1 MNEVVEHLLSMRGL
15 SAENADD
22 FLHPQYTNIGNP
34 SDMKDMDK
42 SVERVYTAITN
53 NEKIAI
59 YADYDCDG
67 IPGAVVL
74 SDMFDV
80 IGFTNYIV
88 YIPDRHKEGY
98 GLHIPAI
105 DSLISDGVNLIVTI
119 DVGITA
125 VDQAK
130 YCKEKGI
137 DLIITDHHLPLEK
150 IIKDKKNKDTQI
162 IPDAYAVI
170 NPKQTDCHYDDM
182 PARPNDTTGIE
193 FGRSGGLCGSG
204 VIFTF
209 VRGFLQKYR
218 EYQIMKGKEG
228 TRPVGIPDS
237 KMSGEIPTGWEKWL
251 LDMVAIATLSD
262 MVPLLGENRILAYYG
277 LQVLKKTRRP
287 GLQLILQKAGVDMAH
302 IVEDDVT
309 FTLAPRLNAASRMDT
324 PMTAFKLLKTKNSKE
339 AVEFSAH
346 LEGLNTERK
355 TKVAS
360 IMKEVKKV
368 LKQKEEQPVI
378 VIGNPNWNIGVLG
391 LVASKIVDEHDKTV
405 FVWGRDEFGI
415 IKGSCRSNGTCH
427 LVSIMSATPA
437 GTFIA
442 FGGHEGAGGF
452 SVSND
457 AIHTLSE
464 VLNSVHG
471 SAIIKIDSSI
481 TNAKQTLEVTLP
493 IVTNEVYRAIQ
504 NFAPFGVAN
513 EKPLFVFK
521 RVLVETAKEFG
532 KDKNH
537 LEIVVSHN
545 DGGRPV
551 KLKAIAFFKTT
562 NDFEQKLAPGMHID
576 LSAYIEESRYMG
588 KVEMRLRI
596 ENLEVVC

>member
-1 MNEVVEHLLSMRGL
+1 MNEVVEHLLAMRGL
-15 SAENADD
+15 SAIYADE
-22 FLHPQYTNIGNP
+22 FLHPEYTNIGKP
-34 SDMKDMDK
+34 TDMKDMEK
-42 SVERVYTAITN
+42 SVERVHDAIIK

-74 SDMFDV
+74 SDTFD
-80 IGFTNYIV
+80 IISFTNYVV

-105 DSLISDGVNLIVTI
+105 DSLIADGVSLIITI

-130 YCKEKGI
+130 YCKEKCI
-137 DLIITDHHLPLEK
+137 DLIITDHHLPLVK
-150 IIKDKKNKDTQI
+150 IINSSVGGKKNKDTQI

-170 NPKQTDCHYDDM
+170 NPKQIGNKYIDDM
-182 PARPNDTTGIE
+182 
-193 FGRSGGLCGSG
+193 LCGSG

-209 VRGFLQKYR
+209 VRGFLDKYR
-218 EYQIMKGKEG
+218 EEYNV
-228 TRPVGIPDS
+228 PV
-237 KMSGEIPTGWEKWL
+237 GWEKWL

-262 MVPLLGENRILAYYG
+262 MVPLLKENRILAYYG

-287 GLQLILQKAGVDMAH
+287 GLQLLLQKAGVDMAH
-302 IVEDDVT
+302 LVEDDVT
-309 FTLAPRLNAASRMDT
+309 FTLSPRLNAASRMDT
-324 PMTAFKLLKTKNSKE
+324 PMTAFKLLKTKNTKE

-346 LEGLNTERK
+346 LEGLNTDRK
-355 TKVAS
+355 TKVAN

-368 LKQKEEQPVI
+368 LKQKIDQPVI
-378 VIGNPNWNIGVLG
+378 VVGNPNWNIGVLG

-427 LVSIMSATPA
+427 LVSIMSAAPV
-437 GTFIA
+437 GTFVA
-442 FGGHEGAGGF
+442 YGGHEGAGGF

-471 SAIIKIDSSI
+471 DATIEVKNKKES
-481 TNAKQTLEVTLP
+481 KQTLEVTLP

-513 EKPLFVFK
+513 PKPLFVFR

-545 DGGRPV
+545 SGG
-551 KLKAIAFFKTT
+551 KDTKIKAIAFFKTT
-562 NDFEQKLAPGMHID
+562 NDFDQKLAPGMYID

-596 ENLEVVC
+596 ESLEILC

>member
-1 MNEVVEHLLSMRGL
+1 MNEVVEHLLAMRGL
-15 SAENADD
+15 SAIDADD

-34 SDMKDMDK
+34 TDMKDMVK
-42 SVERVYTAITN
+42 SVERVYNAITKG
-53 NEKIAI
+53 EKIAI

-74 SDMFDV
+74 SDMFDIV
-80 IGFTNYIV
+80 GFNNYVV

-98 GLHIPAI
+98 GLHIPAV
-105 DSLISDGVNLIVTI
+105 DNLISQGVNLIITI

-150 IIKDKKNKDTQI
+150 ILKDKKNKDKQI

-170 NPKQTDCHYDDM
+170 NPKQTGNNYPDDM
-182 PARPNDTTGIE
+182 
-193 FGRSGGLCGSG
+193 LCGSG

-209 VRGFLQKYR
+209 VRGFLNKYR
-218 EYQIMKGKEG
+218 EQYNVPI
-228 TRPVGIPDS
+228 
-237 KMSGEIPTGWEKWL
+237 GWEKWL

-262 MVPLLGENRILAYYG
+262 MVPLLKENRTLAYYG

-287 GLQLILQKAGVDMAH
+287 GLQLLLQKAGVDMAH

-324 PMTAFKLLKTKNSKE
+324 PMTAFKLLKTKNAKE

-427 LVSIMSATPA
+427 LVSIMSAAPA
-437 GTFIA
+437 GTFVA

-457 AIHTLSE
+457 AIHTLAD
-464 VLNSVHG
+464 VLNSVHS
-471 SAIIKIDSSI
+471 SALIETKDDKDTAQI
-481 TNAKQTLEVTLP
+481 LEVTLP

-513 EKPLFVFK
+513 PKPVFMFK

-545 DGGRPV
+545 DGAKPA
-551 KLKAIAFFKTT
+551 KIKAIAFFKTT
-562 NDFEQKLAPGMHID
+562 NDFEQKLVPGMCID
-576 LSAYIEESRYMG
+576 MSAFIEESRYMG

-596 ENLEVVC
+596 FDIVI

>member
-1 MNEVVEHLLSMRGL
+1 MNEVVEHLLAMRGL
-15 SAENADD
+15 SAIDADD

-34 SDMKDMDK
+34 TDMKDMGK
-42 SVERVYTAITN
+42 SVERVYTAIKN

-74 SDMFDV
+74 SDMFDIV
-80 IGFTNYIV
+80 GFNNYVV

-105 DSLISDGVNLIVTI
+105 DSLIADGVNLIITI

-125 VDQAK
+125 IDQAK

-150 IIKDKKNKDTQI
+150 IIKDKKTKDKQI

-170 NPKQTDCHYDDM
+170 NPKQTGNNYPDDM
-182 PARPNDTTGIE
+182 
-193 FGRSGGLCGSG
+193 LCGSG
-204 VIFTF
+204 VIYTF
-209 VRGFLQKYR
+209 VRGFLDKHREKYN
-218 EYQIMKGKEG
+218 
-228 TRPVGIPDS
+228 V
-237 KMSGEIPTGWEKWL
+237 PTGWEKWL

-262 MVPLLGENRILAYYG
+262 MVPLLKENRTLAYYG

-287 GLQLILQKAGVDMAH
+287 GLQLLLQKAGVDMAY

-324 PMTAFKLLKTKNSKE
+324 PMTAFKLLKTKNAKE

-427 LVSIMSATPA
+427 LVSIMSAAPA
-437 GTFIA
+437 GTFVA

-457 AIHTLSE
+457 AIHTLRV
-464 VLNSVHG
+464 VLNSVHS
-471 SAIIKIDSSI
+471 SAVIETKDDKD
-481 TNAKQTLEVTLP
+481 TKQTLEVALP

-513 EKPLFVFK
+513 PKPVFMFK

-545 DGGRPV
+545 NDGKTTKV
-551 KLKAIAFFKTT
+551 KSIAFFKTT
-562 NDFEQKLAPGMHID
+562 NDFEQKLTPGMYID
-576 LSAYIEESRYMG
+576 MSAFIEESRYMG
-588 KVEMRLRI
+588 KVEIRLRI
-596 ENLEVVC
+596 VDIII

>member
-1 MNEVVEHLLSMRGL
+1 MNEVVEHLLTMRGL
-15 SAENADD
+15 SAIDADD

-34 SDMKDMDK
+34 TDMKDMDK
-42 SVERVYTAITN
+42 SVERVYNAIAKG
-53 NEKIAI
+53 EKIAI

-74 SDMFDV
+74 SDMFDI
-80 IGFTNYIV
+80 IGFTNYVV

-98 GLHIPAI
+98 GLHIPAV
-105 DSLISDGVNLIVTI
+105 DSLVSQGVTLIITI

-150 IIKDKKNKDTQI
+150 ILKDKKNKDTQI

-170 NPKQTDCHYDDM
+170 NPKQTGNNYPDDM
-182 PARPNDTTGIE
+182 
-193 FGRSGGLCGSG
+193 LCGSG

-209 VRGFLQKYR
+209 VRGFLDKYR
-218 EYQIMKGKEG
+218 AEYNV
-228 TRPVGIPDS
+228 PV
-237 KMSGEIPTGWEKWL
+237 GWEKWL

-262 MVPLLGENRILAYYG
+262 MVPLLKENRTLAYYG

-287 GLQLILQKAGVDMAH
+287 GLQLLLQKAGVDMAH

-324 PMTAFKLLKTKNSKE
+324 PMTAFKLLKTKNAKE
-339 AVEFSAH
+339 AVEFSTH

-427 LVSIMSATPA
+427 LVSIMSAAPA
-437 GTFIA
+437 GTFVA

-457 AIHTLSE
+457 AIHTLAD
-464 VLNSVHG
+464 VLNSVHS
-471 SAIIKIDSSI
+471 SAVIEVNVDKDS
-481 TNAKQTLEVTLP
+481 AQTLEVTLP

-521 RVLVETAKEFG
+521 RVLIETAKEFG

-545 DGGRPV
+545 NDG
-551 KLKAIAFFKTT
+551 KTTKIKAIAFFKTT
-562 NDFEQKLAPGMHID
+562 NDFEQKLVPGMYID
-576 LSAYIEESRYMG
+576 MSAYIEESRYMG

-596 ENLEVVC
+596 VDITI